1 MGARY
6 VAIAGNIGA
15 GKSSMVGFLSKRFG
29 LRSLYEP
36 VDDNPY
42 LEDFYRDMHA
52 HAFASQI
59 FYLTRKFALHIEAEN
74 TQDRVVLDRTI
85 YEDAEI
91 FVEALKARRVLNRRD
106 YETYRELYE
115 VIQRQVKPPDLLV
128 YLRCSVRGLKRRIRW
143 RGRASEQD
151 IPTGYLR
158 SLSQRY
164 DRWFERY
171 DRGPKAIIETDELD
185 YMHDLVD
192 LVDLVERIE
201 ALLG

>member
-29 LRSLYEP
+29 LRPLYEP

-52 HAFASQI
+52 HAFSSQI
-59 FYLTRKFALHIEAEN
+59 FYLTRKFALHAEAE
-74 TQDRVVLDRTI
+74 QAEDKIVLDRSI

-106 YETYRELYE
+106 YQTYRELYE
-115 VIQRQVKPPDLLV
+115 VIRSQVKPPDLLV
-128 YLRCSVRGLKRRIRW
+128 YLHCSVRGLKRRIRW

-164 DRWFERY
+164 DRWFENY
-171 DRGPKAIIETDELD
+171 DLGPKAIIETDQLD

-192 LVDLVERIE
+192 LVDLVEEIE
-201 ALLG
+201 TLLS

>member
-29 LRSLYEP
+29 LRPLYEP

-42 LEDFYRDMHA
+42 LEDFYRDMHG

-59 FYLTRKFALHIEAEN
+59 FYLTRKFALHVEAESA
-74 TQDRVVLDRTI
+74 DDKVVLDRSI

-106 YETYRELYE
+106 YRTYRELYE
-115 VIQRQVKPPDLLV
+115 VIRAQVRPPDLLV
-128 YLRCSVRGLKRRIRW
+128 YLHCSVRGLKRRIRW

-164 DRWFERY
+164 DRWFESY
-171 DRGPKAIIETDELD
+171 DLGPKAMIETDQLD

-192 LVDLVERIE
+192 LVDLIE
-201 ALLG
+201 EIEKLLK